1 MAAESNNVFDD
12 LINVLM
18 LIMDA
23 LDRGNVMEAMVRIT
37 MLLGTFAVMREK
49 AAEQQR
55 AQAGQNEDEGGD
67 VISDA

>member
-23 LDRGNVMEAMVRIT
+23 LDRGNVMEAKVRIT

-55 AQAGQNEDEGGD
+55 AQAGQTDDEEGNGI
-67 VISDA
+67 VEA

>member
-12 LINVLM
+12 LINILM
-18 LIMDA
+18 RIMDA
-23 LDRGNVMEAMVRIT
+23 LDRGNVMEAKVRIT

-55 AQAGQNEDEGGD
+55 AQAGQTDEEEGNGI
-67 VISDA
+67 VEA

>member
-23 LDRGNVMEAMVRIT
+23 LDRGNVMEAKMRIT
-37 MLLGTFAVMREK
+37 LLLGTFAVMREK

-55 AQAGQNEDEGGD
+55 AQAGQTDEEEGNGI
-67 VISDA
+67 VEA

>member
-23 LDRGNVMEAMVRIT
+23 LNRGNVMEAKMRIT
-37 MLLGTFAVMREK
+37 LLLGMFAAMREK
-49 AAEQQR
+49 AAEQQK
-55 AQAGQNEDEGGD
+55 AQTRQTDDEGGD

>member
-12 LINVLM
+12 LINILM
-18 LIMDA
+18 RIMDA
-23 LDRGNVMEAMVRIT
+23 LDRGNVMEAKVRIT

-55 AQAGQNEDEGGD
+55 AQAGQTDDEEGNGI
-67 VISDA
+67 VEA

>member
-1 MAAESNNVFDD
+1 MAAEANNVFDD

-23 LDRGNVMEAMVRIT
+23 LDRGNVMEAKMRIT
-37 MLLGTFAVMREK
+37 LLLGTFAVMREK

-55 AQAGQNEDEGGD
+55 AQTGQTDEEEGNGI
-67 VISDA
+67 VEA

>member
-23 LDRGNVMEAMVRIT
+23 LDRGNVMEAKMRIT
-37 MLLGTFAVMREK
+37 LLLGTFAAMREK
-49 AAEQQR
+49 AAEQQK
-55 AQAGQNEDEGGD
+55 AQARQTDDEGGD